1 MYEYTIQAY
10 DQTDLGKVNAIELV
24 VCANTDE
31 DAIEKA
37 QKLKARQQYSIVRV
51 KELSN
56 KLKKG

>member
-10 DQTDLGKVNAIELV
+10 DQTDLGKVNSVELV

-37 QKLKARQQYSIVRV
+37 QKLKARQQYSVIRV